1 MRLYF
6 LFVHYLLCSLECQV
20 DVSSGGVVSLCAPEP
35 KPCLYVAGSQKSLLR
50 NNDDEEDSH
59 GHSHLQER
67 AVTGKRVH

>member
-1 MRLYF
+1 M
-6 LFVHYLLCSLECQV
+6 
-20 DVSSGGVVSLCAPEP
+20 SSGGVVSLCAPEP